1 VVGICFDL
9 QRDEVTRS
17 RGEVNDLINGPF
29 GEVSPSMSR
38 MVICP
43 DASTAQN
50 CIAAPFPSTSSGG
63 STVWVLA
70 AAGFGSKFED
80 FGTARIRLGY
90 AWGRFLPYLTGGFTY
105 GTIETFYS
113 VATPGFFNAG
123 TSTATRSGFFPMP
136 RLPSA
141 SAPNMP
147 SLQTSR

>member
-1 VVGICFDL
+1 MAG
-9 QRDEVTRS
+9 S
-17 RGEVNDLINGPF
+17 PAGRGYPSCGEANDLIKGPF
-29 GEVSPSMSR
+29 GEDSPSADLADGYL
-38 MVICP
+38 P
-43 DASTAQN
+43 HASAAQN
-50 CIAAPFPSTSSGG
+50 YIAAPSPSTSSGG

-70 AAGFGSKFED
+70 TATFGSKFED

>member
-1 VVGICFDL
+1 LFWRDL

-17 RGEVNDLINGPF
+17 RGEVNDLINWPF

-50 CIAAPFPSTSSGG
+50 YIAAPSPSTSAGG

-70 AAGFGSKFED
+70 TAGFGSKFDD
-80 FGTARIRLGY
+80 FGSRGFASAMRG
-90 AWGRFLPYLTGGFTY
+90 AFSCHVTGGFPLDR
-105 GTIETFYS
+105 IETSYS

-123 TSTATRSGFFPMP
+123 TRTAMRSGFFPMP
-136 RLPSA
+136 RLRSG